1 MYLDKYNLKGKVAVI
16 NGGARNIGFACAEAF
31 AECGAA
37 ITLTDILPQVE
48 KSAQKLLDRGVMAT
62 AHVLDLTNSDQV
74 NEVIQK
80 IRSEHERIDI
90 VVNNAGIA
98 FNTPAEEMTD
108 EEWHKVVDIN
118 LNSMF
123 WCNRAFGKV
132 MLEQG
137 SGSMVNVGSM
147 SGIASNKP
155 QPQSHYNATK
165 AAVHMLTKSLAG
177 EWARRGVR
185 VNAVAP
191 TYIATEMTKKGMEN
205 PEWFPTWLEMTPM
218 NRVGEVHEIAS
229 AVLFLGSEASS
240 LMTGSILV
248 VDGGYTVW

>member
-98 FNTPAEEMTD
+98 FNTPAEEMAD
-108 EEWHKVVDIN
+108 
-118 LNSMF
+118 S
-123 WCNRAFGKV
+123 
-132 MLEQG
+132 
-137 SGSMVNVGSM
+137 
-147 SGIASNKP
+147 
-155 QPQSHYNATK
+155 
-165 AAVHMLTKSLAG
+165 
-177 EWARRGVR
+177 
-185 VNAVAP
+185 
-191 TYIATEMTKKGMEN
+191 
-205 PEWFPTWLEMTPM
+205 
-218 NRVGEVHEIAS
+218 
-229 AVLFLGSEASS
+229 
-240 LMTGSILV
+240 
-248 VDGGYTVW
+248 